1 MVILGKETLRRD
13 LEGANSW
20 RRLTST
26 IPESELQVFS
36 VRSWVIG
43 IQTAMATVMLRT
55 DSSLESELRVQRG
68 SIN

>member
-43 IQTAMATVMLRT
+43 IQTATATVMLRT
-55 DSSLESELRVQRG
+55 GQ
-68 SIN
+68 